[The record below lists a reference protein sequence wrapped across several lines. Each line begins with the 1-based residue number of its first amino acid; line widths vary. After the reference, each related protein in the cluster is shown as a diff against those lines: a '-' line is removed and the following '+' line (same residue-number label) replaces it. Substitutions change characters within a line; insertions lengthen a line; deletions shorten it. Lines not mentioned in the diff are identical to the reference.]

1 MQTIKI
7 MGFGSCMYSLASLLS
22 ITTLFKAIAADL
34 DFLFRLQDVMCV
46 IYRKTLLAE
55 VGNWAW

>member
-7 MGFGSCMYSLASLLS
+7 MGFGSCLYALASLLG
-22 ITTLFKAIAADL
+22 ITLFKAIAADL
-34 DFLFRLQDVMCV
+34 DFLFRLQDVRCV
-46 IYRKTLLAE
+46 IYRKTLTE